1 MKALTIKTPKRT
13 EGRRVDAFPSMAE
26 ILAHWETLRP
36 LYEDF
41 CRLVRQILAE
51 RIRERGVRIHSIEA
65 RVKSAASV
73 QRKILKTL
81 AAKRSPQAI
90 ENPLRGVT
98 DLAGVRVITFFPRTL
113 SAIDTIIRERFFVIE
128 KDNKSETLEASGRF
142 GYQSVHYLVELT
154 PEEIDR
160 PDRTGF
166 KSLVAEIQV
175 RTILQHAWAEIEHD
189 LQYKSVRAM
198 PSTTR
203 RRLCALAGMLEVA
216 DREFQAIHD
225 EDEKLRKN
233 ADRPSE

>member
-1 MKALTIKTPKRT
+1 MKALTTRKPRSI
-13 EGRRVDAFPSMAE
+13 EGRRGDAFPPTSE
-26 ILAHWETLRP
+26 ILARWETLRP

-41 CRLVRQILAE
+41 CRLVRAILAE

-73 QRKILKTL
+73 KRKILKTL
-81 AAKRSPQAI
+81 GAKTPPQVI
-90 ENPLRGVT
+90 QNPLRRVT
-98 DLAGVRVITFFPRTL
+98 DLAGVRVITFFPRTV

-160 PDRTGF
+160 PDRTRF
-166 KSLVAEIQV
+166 KGLVAEIQV

-189 LQYKSVRAM
+189 LQYKSVRSM

-225 EDEKLRKN
+225 EDEKMRKN

>member
-1 MKALTIKTPKRT
+1 MKALTIRKPMSF
-13 EGRRVDAFPSMAE
+13 EARRGDAFPSMDE
-26 ILAHWETLRP
+26 ILARWERLRP
-36 LYEDF
+36 LYKDF
-41 CRLVRQILAE
+41 CRLVRQTLAKRIEE
-51 RIRERGVRIHSIEA
+51 RSIKIHSIEA

-81 AAKRSPQAI
+81 GAKRSPQAV

-98 DLAGVRVITFFPRTL
+98 DLAGVRVITFFPRTV
-113 SAIDTIIRERFFVIE
+113 SAIDTIIRERFFVLE
-128 KDNKSETLEASGRF
+128 KDNKSEIMKASGRF
-142 GYQSVHYLVELT
+142 GYQSVHYLVELP

-166 KSLVAEIQV
+166 GGLVAEIQV

-198 PSTTR
+198 PSSTR

-216 DREFQAIHD
+216 DREFQVIHD
-225 EDEKLRKN
+225 EDEKLRKHEN
-233 ADRPSE
+233 RPSE